1 MDIHSVLSQMNVT
14 PTDKGVWDSALGN
27 VQELNYQPIQQVAPI
42 DYNKI
47 AKDVQDKFSM
57 PEVSPSV
64 KGIVSSLRSQALP
77 TAQTGWTDTFG
88 KTGDVNGRDYIV
100 PTKQQIDNSSKLFHD
115 SRTPFTESTIKD
127 MTYIDWFGDKALKY
141 DTYAIGRDNETVE
154 ALKQSRVEKFAK
166 GITGMAMKTLSHA
179 VGGTAGVAYGLTNM
193 IVKGNLSAFYDND
206 FAKYLDDLNKSID
219 DNLAIYKTQEE
230 KNMNFWQKMGTASF
244 WAKDVTDAGAFVLGA
259 IVVGKGMGL
268 VTRALPKA
276 ALGAAVR
283 GGQAS
288 VRVASTA
295 AQTAQRA
302 TMMSRIKDPIR
313 ALMRSVFSG
322 KNSGEAIVNAY
333 EAGAR
338 ASRFAK
344 AGETALQVTMSATYE
359 AGVEARQ
366 ALESMKDN
374 YLREYREFYG
384 KEPSGEEF
392 AAFMDDA
399 IKKSN
404 YVFMANIP
412 LVAIGNYATIGKIM
426 KWQTPKFLE
435 RLGRVTNPLQWG
447 ERTALTG
454 VVATEGGKFAQTNL
468 SKGLT
473 KYLKHTYSYLQ
484 APIKEGLI
492 EEGGQNFVSTFAQN
506 YMAAK
511 YDPNAA
517 NQNLSF
523 MDEMFGAFK
532 HAYGSKEGWDEIGM
546 GMLIGF
552 LGEQSGRVAQSEKQ
566 TRLGRLSDFFGN
578 EYADQVRKGKE
589 FVDVYNKAVEEG
601 KAKWIS
607 EEQLDVFNR
616 LENMNRQVAAEE
628 RAEVSKDEREAEM
641 VRIANQFS
649 QYAIARQY
657 GMGDFVQ
664 EQLNAQIDNLTKD
677 QLLEAG
683 VEEANHEEYKK
694 FLKEE
699 SERQHN
705 INKKAFDIAEEL
717 QEGLLTT
724 DNLEQFANMGV
735 SSTELLH
742 TTAMELALG
751 YNSAKNV
758 VNLSQ
763 QLQTLF
769 NDPEAGAAIVLS
781 QHLSNAKRK
790 QLLERDSLTSQKEEL
805 LAKQKE
811 LEDVLVR
818 ERDKSRT
825 LTKEKD
831 IQGNAETKNTKL
843 NEALANLL
851 EVEKSIRE
859 IDAKLEANA
868 HRQTKLEEIDADSLL
883 GGITEDLEG
892 FWNRYTVAD
901 VDGAVKKLK
910 QLEEVVKSVKEELND
925 PETSE
930 DRKNELERW
939 LNNYASLNARLVQ
952 NVEAYRTLHRN
963 FVERTNPRYAFSKF
977 SKEFKFSKNRKIE
990 NDKLDDTFT
999 EQEKEE
1005 FEKLNNLIENSE
1017 LSSYQAYQLRANF
1030 KLLLN
1035 QRRGATWSHTD
1046 INKDALVEN
1055 NEVVTDAVWE
1065 RYKKGEV
1072 DSGLLENIAVKINE
1086 GVKLSPREIA
1096 IYSENSAKVQEIVEK
1111 LQLEK
1116 GDPMSFGFNNNEET
1130 DTTIDRSLTFKEAIK
1145 KIIDSFIATNSRL
1158 SKELVE
1164 KAKNNKPTEQEY
1176 ERFRELQRKKTGRD
1190 AKGKMTDKA
1199 TREKYKKEFE
1209 YNIEEY
1215 ERLRDKINTWG
1226 VMMGTIANGVRLSDL
1241 LEFYDNLDDEAG
1253 SPNNSNAVKQTD
1265 VDIDE
1270 LLDEEESSA
1279 NWQSTNKGRKFDVA
1293 QVYDLAMVSVNKD
1306 GNFVLHHF
1314 GIDNLLQEIANAHPN
1329 DYVKFVGVRD
1339 IGGTRPLYN
1348 PNDKDKYDAVEVTIT
1363 RPDGSFESF
1372 QIKFDNQNN
1381 LVFPERAVPYLGSLR
1396 LMQIPSIKRN
1406 YQPLYR
1412 ENPDG
1417 SFEQV
1422 KATFDGGIDTNATR
1436 EVRVGDTLTAE
1447 VDLDNPY
1454 NQRLIRDY
1462 HKALAD
1468 NKGDTKVKEVVE
1480 ARAALKDKMVVN
1492 LVDSKGRVV
1501 SVMKS
1506 NATAQ
1511 DLKESATAPQ
1521 MIDYR
1526 NKAVAQVLLGIAK
1539 NGNINGVIKLNNKM
1553 SVTVNAVM
1561 LGVPN
1566 ITIAR
1571 DSEGNAAVTL
1581 NPLTDQAKKKV
1592 VDVGYMLDGKIHSKN
1607 HTKVTAGHN
1616 LLHQYKE
1623 SNYVGRKI
1631 PLVFIEENSKIV
1643 AYPAHL
1649 KSQGNLL
1656 QQFDEIINNNDPVQA
1671 ALKLN
1676 ELMHQNGIST
1686 QLFGITPDMVKTNS
1700 EELQMA
1706 REQAEKAQ
1714 KFNDPEEWVGDT
1726 FTTEEI
1732 LDRDIQVNLDM
1743 QGDAFAAPKLGFKF
1757 DKSIKPAQTTPV
1769 VPNTN
1774 NSVSVVVPPVPPATP
1789 STPNTPNTPNTLNTP
1804 NSKGEKKGK
1813 KGDNKNGKNKSYN
1826 EYVEGAPSFE
1836 YKGKKYNVVTYG
1848 EKNDVGFVEEGSDVI
1863 LKYDSFYHDL
1873 GFQIAAN
1880 KWSDINNNGV
1890 PLYMVTPEEISS
1902 WEQQQQQSRPED
1914 APITPPSPSV
1924 TPQSVEEEQQATQS
1938 VESALSE
1945 IEEEG
1950 NQEDEQD
1957 NGQVDEQES
1966 ESFVDRASS
1975 FIRNLF
1981 NRRNRSC

>member
-64 KGIVSSLRSQALP
+64 KGVVSSLRSQALP
-77 TAQTGWTDTFG
+77 AAQTGWTDTFG

-100 PTKQQIDNSSKLFHD
+100 PTKQQIDNSGKLFHD

-141 DTYAIGRDNETVE
+141 DTYEIGRDNETVE

-179 VGGTAGVAYGLTNM
+179 VGGTAGVAYGLINM

-244 WAKDVTDAGAFVLGA
+244 WAKDVTDAGAFMLGA

-276 ALGAAVR
+276 ALGAAIR

-374 YLREYREFYG
+374 YLRQYREFYG

-435 RLGRVTNPLQWG
+435 RLGRAANPLQWG
-447 ERTALTG
+447 EKTALAG

-468 SKGLT
+468 SKGLP
-473 KYLKHTYSYLQ
+473 KYLKYTYSYLQ
-484 APIKEGLI
+484 APIKEGLV

-523 MDEMFGAFK
+523 MDEMFEAFK

-566 TRLGRLSDFFGN
+566 TRLGRLSAFFGN

-717 QEGLLTT
+717 QEGLFTI
-724 DNLEQFANMGV
+724 DNLEQFAKMNV

-769 NDPEAGAAIVLS
+769 NDPDAGAAIVLS

-790 QLLERDSLTSQKEEL
+790 QILERDNLTTQKEEL

-831 IQGNAETKNTKL
+831 IRGNAEAKNTKL

-883 GGITEDLEG
+883 GGITKDLEG
-892 FWNRYTVAD
+892 FWNRYTTAD
-901 VDGAVKKLK
+901 IDGAVKKLK

-930 DRKNELERW
+930 DRKNELKRW
-939 LNNYASLNARLVQ
+939 LDSYASLNARLVQ

-963 FVERTNPRYAFSKF
+963 FTERTNPRYAFSKF
-977 SKEFKFSKNRKIE
+977 SKEFKFSKNRNIE

-1005 FEKLNNLIENSE
+1005 FEKLNDLIENSE

-1046 INKDALVEN
+1046 INKDALVTN

-1072 DSGLLENIAVKINE
+1072 DSGLLENIAVKVNE

-1116 GDPMSFGFNNNEET
+1116 GDPMTFGFNNNEET
-1130 DTTIDRSLTFKEAIK
+1130 DTTVDRALTFKEAIK

-1209 YNIEEY
+1209 DNIEEY

-1226 VMMGTIANGVRLSDL
+1226 VMMGTVANGVRLSDL
-1241 LEFYDNLDDEAG
+1241 LEFYDSLDDDTG
-1253 SPNNSNAVKQTD
+1253 SPSNSNAVKQTD

-1329 DYVKFVGVRD
+1329 DDVKFVGVRN

-1348 PNDKDKYDAVEVTIT
+1348 PNDKDKYDAVEVSIT
-1363 RPDGSFESF
+1363 RPDGSVEIF

-1381 LVFPERAVPYLGSLR
+1381 LVFPESAVPHLGSLR

-1454 NQRLIRDY
+1454 NQRLIRNY
-1462 HKALAD
+1462 HKALTD
-1468 NKGDTKVKEVVE
+1468 NKGDTKAKEVVE
-1480 ARAALKDKMVVN
+1480 ARAALKDKMVIN

-1526 NKAVAQVLLGIAK
+1526 NKAVAQVLLDAAK
-1539 NGNINGVIKLNNKM
+1539 NGKLDGTIKLNNKM

-1581 NPLTDQAKKKV
+1581 NPLTEQAKKKV

-1607 HTKVTAGHN
+1607 HTKVTAGQN

-1631 PLVFIEENSKIV
+1631 PLIFIEENGKVV

-1714 KFNDPEEWVGDT
+1714 KFNDPEEWVGDNL
-1726 FTTEEI
+1726 TTEEI

-1743 QGDAFAAPKLGFKF
+1743 RGDAFAAPKLGFKF

-1769 VPNTN
+1769 VPEAS
-1774 NSVSVVVPPVPPATP
+1774 NSVSQIVPPAPPATP
-1789 STPNTPNTPNTLNTP
+1789 STPNAPNTPNTPNTP
-1804 NSKGEKKGK
+1804 SGKGKKKGK
-1813 KGDNKNGKNKSYN
+1813 KGSNKADENKSYK
-1826 EYVEGAPSFE
+1826 EYMEGAPPFE
-1836 YKGKKYNVVTYG
+1836 YNGKKYNVVTYG

-1863 LKYDSFYHDL
+1863 LKYDSFYRDL

-1945 IEEEG
+1945 IEEED
-1950 NQEDEQD
+1950 NQKDEQ
-1957 NGQVDEQES
+1957 NSGQVDEQEF

-1981 NRRNRSC
+1981 NRRSRSC